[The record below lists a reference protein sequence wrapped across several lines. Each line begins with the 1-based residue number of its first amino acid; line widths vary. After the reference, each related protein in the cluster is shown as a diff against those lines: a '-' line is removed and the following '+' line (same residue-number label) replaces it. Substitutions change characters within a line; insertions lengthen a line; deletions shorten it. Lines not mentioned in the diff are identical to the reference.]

1 MVLALLSLLALTTPA
16 HAGPQLTNDS
26 LERMEEV
33 LQLRLEDGRLD
44 RDELLPAMV
53 VSTQPRYQQSAGWFG
68 TRALQALQSALGDSG
83 IRVCEA
89 CMAPRV
95 WSSDGTLAW
104 QTGPVSLE
112 EVIRLDDQARG
123 SSLPART
130 AIWVEESAA
139 GVSLRMVD
147 LGSGRVILAQNF
159 DPNLVEHAN
168 TQRMYSL
175 GAELE
180 RRARGDSLTQ
190 AFFDVAFYPQQH
202 IALDWTDQWGQTNA
216 NLSGVTLTILDP
228 ALGVGAVHYR
238 RLDFFDVLVGGK
250 LVASLPRMVVNNF
263 QSEDAVMDDDLL
275 APLLTGVGV
284 VRVPFGRANYGA
296 LLTVSTNGRVGL
308 GISLMNVSLLPIVL

>member
-1 MVLALLSLLALTTPA
+1 MVLALLAMLLTPPAL
-16 HAGPQLTNDS
+16 AGPQSTADS
-26 LERMEEV
+26 LERLEEV

-44 RDELLPAMV
+44 KEQLLPAIV
-53 VSTQPRYQQSAGWFG
+53 VSTQPRYQESAGWFG
-68 TRALQALQSALGDSG
+68 TRSLQALQGALGDSG

-123 SSLPART
+123 RSLPART
-130 AIWVEESAA
+130 AIWVEESAV
-139 GVSLRMVD
+139 GVSLRIVD
-147 LGSGRVILAQNF
+147 LGSGRVVLAQNF
-159 DPNLVEHAN
+159 DPGLVEHDN
-168 TQRMYSL
+168 SQRMYSL
-175 GAELE
+175 SAELE

-190 AFFDVAFYPQQH
+190 AFFDVAFYPNQH
-202 IALDWTDQWGQTNA
+202 IALDWTDQWGPTNA

-228 ALGVGAVHYR
+228 FLGVGAVHYR
-238 RLDFFDVLVGGK
+238 RVNFFDTLVGFK

-263 QSEDAVMDDDLL
+263 QTEGSDVDSDFL

-284 VRVPFGRANYGA
+284 VRVPFGRSNYGA

-308 GISLMNVSLLPIVL
+308 GVSLMNISLLPIVL